1 MKAYSINK
9 ELTMNTA
16 EQIKDFKR
24 NFTLNNILGR
34 FIEFRQTLSDF
45 GEPIIEAIFENRE
58 IILSDIEYL
67 HESNKDAFVRQIDG
81 TEYFTVYQRLYFGVG
96 FHRMELIL
104 VTKDEKMFG
113 VVLFD
118 YFYDD
123 DDTNP

>member
-1 MKAYSINK
+1 
-9 ELTMNTA
+9 MNTI

-34 FIEFRQTLSDF
+34 FIEFRQTQSDF
-45 GEPIIEAIFENRE
+45 GEPLTEAVFENRE

-81 TEYFTVYQRLYFGVG
+81 TEDFAVYQRLYFGMG
-96 FHRMELIL
+96 YHRMEFIF

-113 VVLFD
+113 TVLFD
-118 YFYDD
+118 YFNDD
-123 DDTNP
+123 VEP